1 MISINATLIIQV
13 INFLILVFILNRLL
27 FRPILKLTRDRT
39 QFFQSTKDEIS
50 QLEQETQELKDK
62 YQSIQNDARREAARE
77 RDQMKSTSATEIEGF
92 LNESRNEASKMKS
105 EAEKKSEMELKQ
117 AKPSLSDEAGRL
129 SDVIVQMVIG
139 RTAALI
145 PGKSRRLC

>member
-39 QFFQSTKDEIS
+39 HFFQSTKDEIN

-62 YQSIQNDARREAARE
+62 YQSIQIDARREASRE
-77 RDQMKSTSATEIEGF
+77 RERMKSMSATEIEGF
-92 LNESRNEASKMKS
+92 LNESRNEASKIKT
-105 EAEKKSEMELKQ
+105 EAEKKAEMELNQ
-117 AKPSLSDEAGRL
+117 AKSSVSGEAGVL
-129 SDVIVQMVIG
+129 ADAIVQAMIG
-139 RTAALI
+139 RRAAL
-145 PGKSRRLC
+145 

>member
-27 FRPILKLTRDRT
+27 FRPILKLTSDRT

-77 RDQMKSTSATEIEGF
+77 RDRMKSMSATEIEGF
-92 LNESRNEASKMKS
+92 LSESRNAASKIKT
-105 EAEKKSEMELKQ
+105 EAEKNAEKELNQ
-117 AKPSLSDEAGRL
+117 AKSSIPDEAGRL

-139 RTAALI
+139 RRAAL
-145 PGKSRRLC
+145 